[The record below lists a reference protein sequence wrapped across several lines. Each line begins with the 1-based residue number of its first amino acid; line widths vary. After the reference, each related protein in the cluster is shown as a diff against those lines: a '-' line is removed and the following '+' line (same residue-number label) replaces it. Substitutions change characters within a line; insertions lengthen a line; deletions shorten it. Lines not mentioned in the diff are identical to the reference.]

1 MLCVAACGRGPGAS
15 GGVQPLATALPA
27 TPSPAP
33 PWSAAERDALRA
45 TLSSILA
52 GDILEHSTGIVVL
65 AGDGSTLF
73 ARRAAV
79 PVTPAS
85 TLKLLVAASAL
96 NSLGPAHR
104 FETRFVA
111 NEPPHDGTLGGAL
124 WLVGGGDPTL
134 TSEDL
139 RRGVGA
145 LARAGIAR
153 VEGALQIDDSAFSGP
168 EQNPRWDRDDLSY
181 DYAAGT
187 SAMSLDEDTVQFE
200 VTPDPGG
207 GAARVRVVPDN
218 ESIAFS
224 GSIATGGGTY
234 LTIERKPELPTFSS
248 GDRASAAGSDAA
260 AEPHNEYVLAGH
272 IAYGETQKFFKPVL
286 GMPGYVGGAVAAMLA
301 KRNIA
306 LAGGYRAGASPLA
319 ATTLWAHRS
328 LTLAAIVREMLVES
342 NNHTAETLLRVLGEQ
357 SGHPG
362 TDGAG
367 VAFEKRELSRLGVPR
382 EKMTLYDGSG
392 LAPSDRIMPLTLAAL
407 IAAEV
412 RGPYGDVFV
421 RSLARVGM
429 EGTVKGHHVRAALGR
444 ARAKSGHIE
453 GVNGLAGTVQTKH
466 HGRIAFAFIVNDPR
480 ANADIVYAEEDRA
493 LDALANS

>member
-1 MLCVAACGRGPGAS
+1 
-15 GGVQPLATALPA
+15 
-27 TPSPAP
+27 
-33 PWSAAERDALRA
+33 
-45 TLSSILA
+45 
-52 GDILEHSTGIVVL
+52 VVL

-73 ARRAAV
+73 ARRAEV
-79 PVTPAS
+79 PVAPAS

-96 NSLGPAHR
+96 NTLGPAHR

-111 NEPPHDGTLGGAL
+111 NEPPQDGTLGGTL
-124 WLVGGGDPTL
+124 WLVGGGDPSL
-134 TSEDL
+134 TSDDV

-145 LARAGIAR
+145 LARAGIVR
-153 VEGALQIDDSAFSGP
+153 VEGALQVDDSAFSGP

-187 SAMSLDEDTVQFE
+187 SAMSLDEDTVEFE

-272 IAYGETQKFFKPVL
+272 IAYGETQKFYKPVL

-306 LAGGYRAGASPLA
+306 LVGGYRAGAAPPV
-319 ATTLWAHRS
+319 ATTLWEHRS
-328 LTLAAIVREMLVES
+328 PTLAAIVHEMLVES
-342 NNHTAETLLRVLGEQ
+342 NNHTAETLLRVLGER

-367 VAFEKRELSRLGVPR
+367 IAFEKRELARLGVPHA
-382 EKMTLYDGSG
+382 KMTLYDGSG
-392 LAPSDRIMPLTLAAL
+392 LAPSDRIMPLTLAAV

-421 RSLARVGM
+421 RSLPLVGM
-429 EGTVKGHHVRAALGR
+429 EGTVKGHHVRSALGR

-453 GVNGLAGTVQTKH
+453 GVNGLAGTVVTKH

-493 LDALANS
+493 LDALADS